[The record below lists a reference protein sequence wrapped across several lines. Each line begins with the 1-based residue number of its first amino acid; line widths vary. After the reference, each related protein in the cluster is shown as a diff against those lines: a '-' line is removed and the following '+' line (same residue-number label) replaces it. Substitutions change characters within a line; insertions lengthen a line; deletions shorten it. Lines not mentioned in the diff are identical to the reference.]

1 MQLLELRLKRK
12 RGYEISNEIY
22 LELPNT
28 RKKVRLEKV
37 VTDKV
42 TDKENRINSEN
53 SLKNLVAKGN
63 KITNL
68 DEDAIKLTDIKID
81 KNTVQI
87 SANLEESDNTAD
99 KDVEIEVFRASVIPE
114 WTRSL
119 KIKQVLAT
127 SNVVPVNDMDFKRD
141 VLFKS
146 NVYDDEYDS
155 NEECDGYPENGFA
168 FSCE

>member
-37 VTDKV
+37 VV
-42 TDKENRINSEN
+42 ENDKENEISRKTPGINGRK
-53 SLKNLVAKGN
+53 L
-63 KITNL
+63 TNL
-68 DEDAIKLTDIKID
+68 DEDIIKLTNIKID
-81 KNTVQI
+81 KNSVQI
-87 SANLEESDNTAD
+87 SANLEESDNTSD
-99 KDVEIEVFRASVIPE
+99 QDVKIEVFRASVIPD

-127 SNVVPVNDMDFKRD
+127 SNVVPVTDMDFKRD